1 MSFIG
6 RLFRRAQKLP
16 LEQVGSALAMIL
28 ERARD
33 LGEYRAELVRAAQRG
48 DLDGPF
54 HAFQAANRRARDY
67 IENG

>member
-1 MSFIG
+1 MSFLG

-16 LEQVGSALAMIL
+16 LEQIGSALATIL
-28 ERARD
+28 ERARSLD
-33 LGEYRAELVRAAQRG
+33 DYRAELAKAAVRG

-54 HAFQAANRRARDY
+54 HAFRAANRRARDY